1 MRISVRVAIILVIFS
16 GHALAKGKKGADAA
30 KSGAGMMDSN
40 DPADKET
47 SDKGPYAPPQ
57 KSEQAEAKEKKEK
70 EAEVLTEEHDNVK
83 RRPRDKF
90 GLFGN
95 VVIGF
100 GRPPE
105 PGTSTGS
112 DGDSNATNKG
122 TSFTFMAGGYYDVS
136 PQFSL
141 GLRIPWT
148 TASQRQIDG
157 SYGSAQALG
166 APELMG
172 EYRVI
177 LSPRTNL
184 PIDFGVGIPVA
195 QGGYDTVGGAA
206 QYRQTVV
213 NDMADAASGYRDGEL
228 FSPKR
233 LPLILGVGIDYERK
247 ELSLHAATKF
257 VAGFKVGGSLNY
269 GTLDQ
274 GIGTYELKS
283 VTFRNVTS
291 AGIGYQF
298 LGKPALSA
306 ELDSWIATNAVSA
319 VEFNSNAGAT
329 GPNRI
334 QVVAEPRVKAR
345 FGKISPSLG
354 YIFPLGGRLADNHT
368 SGLELHCDVAF

>member
-16 GHALAKGKKGADAA
+16 GHALAKGKKGADEG

-47 SDKGPYAPPQ
+47 SDKGPYAPPK
-57 KSEQAEAKEKKEK
+57 KSEQTEAKEKKEK
-70 EAEVLTEEHDNVK
+70 EAEVVEQQHEDIK

-90 GLFGN
+90 GVFGN

-112 DGDSNATNKG
+112 DGDPNGTNKG
-122 TSFTFMAGGYYDVS
+122 TSFTFMVGGHYDVS
-136 PQFSL
+136 PQFTL
-141 GLRIPWT
+141 GLRVPWT
-148 TASQRQIDG
+148 TARQRQIDG
-157 SYGSAQALG
+157 SYAGSQALG

-172 EYRVI
+172 EYRVV

-184 PIDFGVGIPVA
+184 PFDFGIGVPVA
-195 QGGYDTVGGAA
+195 QGSYDNTFGAP
-206 QYRQTVV
+206 QYRQTIV
-213 NDMADAASGYRDGEL
+213 NDTADAASGFRDGEL

-233 LPLILGVGIDYERK
+233 LPLILGIGIDYERK

-274 GIGTYELKS
+274 GVGTYELKS

-298 LGKPALSA
+298 LGKPALSV
-306 ELDSWIATNAVSA
+306 ELDSWIVTNAVNA
-319 VEFNSNAGAT
+319 VEFKSNAGAT

-334 QVVAEPRVKAR
+334 QVVAEPRLKAR
-345 FGKISPSLG
+345 FGKTSPSLG
-354 YIFPLGGRLADNHT
+354 YIFPLGGRLADDHT
-368 SGLELHCDVAF
+368 SGLELHCDIAF